1 MSFHIYSVQL
11 NILTAGPFTET
22 VRSVFMTLK
31 KCMFVPFY
39 IDLNIVFY
47 NNTQFQNPN
56 FYYEGANRN
65 QLIEKEKIF
74 LNYSGHGQ

>member
-1 MSFHIYSVQL
+1 
-11 NILTAGPFTET
+11 
-22 VRSVFMTLK
+22 MTLK